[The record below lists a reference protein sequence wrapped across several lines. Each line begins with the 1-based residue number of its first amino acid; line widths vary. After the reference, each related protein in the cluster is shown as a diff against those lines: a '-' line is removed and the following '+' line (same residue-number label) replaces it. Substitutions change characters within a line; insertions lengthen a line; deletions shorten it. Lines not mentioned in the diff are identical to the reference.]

1 MSMTATPR
9 SPRVAIVAGQFHR
22 EIATA
27 MVEAAAAAIAE
38 AGAQLVETLWVAG
51 SYETPLAVQALLR
64 DPGVDVVVVLGY
76 IERGETLHG
85 EVMGHVVH
93 RALVELSLRYEKPV
107 GMGIIGPGATAE
119 QAHAR
124 KIAYAQAA
132 VRAALGL
139 HATLAARKG
148 AAPPN
153 LAGR

>member
-1 MSMTATPR
+1 MTMPAHP
-9 SPRVAIVAGQFHR
+9 PHVAIVAGQFHR

-27 MVEAAAAAIAE
+27 MVEAAAAAIKE
-38 AGAQLVETLWVAG
+38 AGAQLIETLWVAG
-51 SYETPLAVQALLR
+51 SYETPLAVQTLLR

-124 KIAYAQAA
+124 KIAYARAA
-132 VRAALGL
+132 VRAALEL
-139 HATLAARKG
+139 HATLAARKR
-148 AAPPN
+148 AAPPD
-153 LAGR
+153 LSAP

>member
-1 MSMTATPR
+1 MTMPTHP
-9 SPRVAIVAGQFHR
+9 PRVAIVAGQFHR

-27 MVEAAAAAIAE
+27 MVEAAAAAIKE

-51 SYETPLAVQALLR
+51 SYEAPLAVQTLLR

-148 AAPPN
+148 AAP
-153 LAGR
+153 LDHSGR